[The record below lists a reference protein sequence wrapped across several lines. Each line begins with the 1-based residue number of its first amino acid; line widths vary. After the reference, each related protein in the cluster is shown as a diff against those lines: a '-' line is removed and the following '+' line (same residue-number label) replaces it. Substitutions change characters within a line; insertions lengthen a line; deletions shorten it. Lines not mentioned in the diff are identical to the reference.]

1 MKKIISG
8 ILAVI
13 ILIFVVTFS
22 TYAWTTWSTN
32 KKNSPGVIFAI
43 TGLDDKISYY
53 VSHVNSPNLI
63 PVLSKTKGYINN
75 INLSQTG
82 TEDLYATF
90 TLNITDLDDG
100 LKDVSFK
107 YELSIGDEIYG
118 NGNFSN
124 HNEGDTI
131 TLNSV
136 PIQVTNTSQ
145 IISLY
150 IWIDG
155 TLTNPESMQNQNYHF
170 DLRAN
175 ITNQPN

>member
-8 ILAVI
+8 IITVA

-22 TYAWTTWSTN
+22 TYAWWTWSSNEDERTN
-32 KKNSPGVIFAI
+32 VAF
-43 TGLDDKISYY
+43 TVEGLADKISYN

-63 PVLSKTKGYINN
+63 PVSSKTKGYITN
-75 INLSQTG
+75 ISLSKTS
-82 TEDLYATF
+82 TDELYATF
-90 TLNITDLDDG
+90 SLDLTSLDDG

-118 NGNFSN
+118 NGTFSN

-131 TLNSV
+131 TLNSE

-155 TLTNPESMQNQNYHF
+155 NLTNPESMQNQNYHF

-175 ITNQPN
+175 ITDQTN